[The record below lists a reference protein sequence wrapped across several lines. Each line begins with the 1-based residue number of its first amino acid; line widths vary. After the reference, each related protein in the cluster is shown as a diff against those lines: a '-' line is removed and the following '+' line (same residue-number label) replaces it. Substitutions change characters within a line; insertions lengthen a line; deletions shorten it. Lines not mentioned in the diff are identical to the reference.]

1 MSEQRKTVIIGGV
14 AGGASCAARLRRLDA
29 DREIVILERGA
40 YISYANCGLPYHVGD
55 VIKNR
60 GALLLMTPERMWER
74 FRIDVRVQNEVTEID
89 REKKTVTVRKT
100 ETGEVY
106 EQPYDDLV
114 IATGSSPLRPR
125 IPGIDNPRIKTL
137 WTVPDTDRIRDMISG
152 RGGAK
157 RRNSWQMRS
166 PAP

>member
-60 GALLLMTPERMWER
+60 SALLLMTPERMWER
-74 FRIDVRVQNEVTEID
+74 FRIDVRVQNEVTKID
-89 REKKTVTVRKT
+89 RVKKTVTVRKT
-100 ETGEVY
+100 DVR
-106 EQPYDDLV
+106 
-114 IATGSSPLRPR
+114 A
-125 IPGIDNPRIKTL
+125 
-137 WTVPDTDRIRDMISG
+137 
-152 RGGAK
+152 
-157 RRNSWQMRS
+157 S
-166 PAP
+166 PASIPRGSKHCGPCPTRTRSAPWCRAVR

>member
-1 MSEQRKTVIIGGV
+1 MSEQRKTVIVGGV

-60 GALLLMTPERMWER
+60 SALLLMTPERMWER
-74 FRIDVRVQNEVTEID
+74 FRVEVRIKSEVTAIH
-89 REKKTVTVRKT
+89 REEKTVTVRNVQ
-100 ETGEVY
+100 TGETY

-114 IATGSSPLRPR
+114 IATGSSPLHA
-125 IPGIDNPRIKTL
+125 
-137 WTVPDTDRIRDMISG
+137 VSS
-152 RGGAK
+152 AS
-157 RRNSWQMRS
+157 RR
-166 PAP
+166 

>member
-114 IATGSSPLRPR
+114 IAKYDIFGYPSFIIIDSEGKILSK
-125 IPGIDNPRIKTL
+125 GIGLNNFSEALKKLLP
-137 WTVPDTDRIRDMISG
+137 
-152 RGGAK
+152 AK
-157 RRNSWQMRS
+157 DVDKIMDSK
-166 PAP
+166 